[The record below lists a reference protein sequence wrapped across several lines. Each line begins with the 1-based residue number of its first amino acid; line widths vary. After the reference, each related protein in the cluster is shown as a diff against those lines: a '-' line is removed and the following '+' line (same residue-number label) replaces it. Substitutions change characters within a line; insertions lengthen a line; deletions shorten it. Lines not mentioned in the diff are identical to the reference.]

1 LQESNEDSGKL
12 FNLQFSNWDFNEKS
26 ATELTSISATDLIE
40 EKRSQEKRSQDLPQM
55 YRRVTAKVGKKL
67 RENFCQKQNRN

>member
-1 LQESNEDSGKL
+1 
-12 FNLQFSNWDFNEKS
+12 
-26 ATELTSISATDLIE
+26 LTSISATDLRE

-67 RENFCQKQNRN
+67 REDFCQKQNRN